1 MNSSIYIDGIA
12 LYIFLALVV
21 LITIGVIILGMTNVK
36 QLNEISEIKAKNKE
50 LDRQLSYTRD
60 KLYKATYRAPEVK
73 ND

>member
-1 MNSSIYIDGIA
+1 MNSSIYIAGIA

-21 LITIGVIILGMTNVK
+21 LITIGGIILGMTNVK

-60 KLYKATYRAPEVK
+60 KLYKATYRTPEVE